1 MTLLAKTS
9 MFPIAAASLLA
20 IATPTFA
27 SDQTDL
33 VAAVK
38 AYDDAFNKGDM
49 KTANAMCAPNAIII
63 DDFAPH
69 VWQGADACGAWT
81 KDIGAYEKAG
91 GVTDG
96 VVTIGKPWRVTVTGD
111 RGYVVVPTTYTYKQ
125 KGKPVV
131 ESGAA
136 WTLAFQK
143 IAGSWKIT
151 GWAWAQHDIK

>member
-1 MTLLAKTS
+1 MKFVSRASVLVV
-9 MFPIAAASLLA
+9 AAGSLFA
-20 IATPTFA
+20 AVPGNA

-38 AYDDAFNKGDM
+38 AYDAAFNKGDM
-49 KTANAMCAPNAIII
+49 KTANAMCAPNAVII

-69 VWQGADACGAWT
+69 VWQGADACGDWT
-81 KDIGAYEKAG
+81 KAIDASEKAG

-96 VVTIGKPWRVTVTGD
+96 VVTLGKPWRVTVTGD
-111 RGYVVVPTTYTYKQ
+111 RGYIVVPTTYTYKQ

-151 GWAWAQHDIK
+151 GWAWAQHNIK

>member
-1 MTLLAKTS
+1 MTSLAKLTV
-9 MFPIAAASLLA
+9 FAAAASFLA
-20 IATPTFA
+20 APALA
-27 SDQTDL
+27 SDETDV
-33 VAAVK
+33 VAVVK
-38 AYDDAFNKGDM
+38 AYDAAFNKGDM

-136 WTLAFQK
+136 WTLALQR
-143 IAGSWKIT
+143 IAGVWKLT